1 MARIEGSIGS
11 LKLDEEMIAANP
23 AVGSAQI
30 GEMLATFRHDADG
43 MLVGVHEAIAEGN
56 LAAAARE
63 AHRLAGG
70 AGAVGSGRFRTTC
83 KELEY
88 HASEGHTAEAQ
99 ALDRRLDELLD
110 QTWEALAAEFVA
122 ELGAASVSTDSP
134 SAS

>member
-1 MARIEGSIGS
+1 
-11 LKLDEEMIAANP
+11 
-23 AVGSAQI
+23 
-30 GEMLATFRHDADG
+30 

-70 AGAVGSGRFRTTC
+70 AGAVGSGRFRTAC

-88 HASEGHTAEAQ
+88 LASEGQLAEAQ

-110 QTWEALAAEFVA
+110 QTWEALAAEFAA
-122 ELGAASVSTDSP
+122 EFRAASLSADSP

>member
-1 MARIEGSIGS
+1 
-11 LKLDEEMIAANP
+11 
-23 AVGSAQI
+23 
-30 GEMLATFRHDADG
+30 MLATFRHDADG

-70 AGAVGSGRFRTTC
+70 AGAVGAGRFRTTC

-110 QTWEALAAEFVA
+110 QTWEALAR
-122 ELGAASVSTDSP
+122 SSP
-134 SAS
+134 LSSARRRFPPTARRQADRHRA